1 MSVTNMITDL
11 VDRLAG
17 QGQLPPY
24 LYLANQRRFDPE
36 QDWVYYGGPTWDEAE
51 LNAALTTLLT
61 GKWLVSGEEV
71 ARFEQ
76 AFSKRCGLAA
86 SLMVNSG
93 SSANLVM
100 LAALK
105 ARYGWGEQDE
115 IIVSPVG
122 FPTTIAPIVQNGLR
136 PIFTDIDFN
145 DLNFSLAQVEQAITN
160 RTRAILISPVLGN
173 PPDMDRLQEIATR
186 RDVMLVLDGCDSLGS
201 RWRDRE
207 LAHYA
212 VASSCSFYPA
222 HHICTG
228 EGGMVS
234 ANDRELVRLA
244 RSFAWWGRDCFCV
257 GTANLSAKGAC
268 GRRFECRLAGRDTP
282 IDHKYYFT
290 NRGYNLKPLD
300 LQGAIGLAQLAK
312 LDRIHAAR
320 RRNKQRI
327 AAIFAKHLG
336 ALVSSPDERP
346 QAETSWF
353 GVPLICHDQNLKR
366 QLVAHLEGNRIQTR
380 NYFAGNILLHPGYQ
394 DLGDPDRFPLANQVL
409 DRVFF
414 VGCHPAYQEETLAY
428 IDRVVGDFAAAR
440 NHEPGGGA

>member
-1 MSVTNMITDL
+1 MSVDTLITNLIDQL
-11 VDRLAG
+11 SRE
-17 QGQLPPY
+17 GQLPPY
-24 LYLANQRRFDPE
+24 LYLANQRHFDPDR
-36 QDWVYYGGPTWDEAE
+36 DWVYYGGPTWDEAE
-51 LNAALTTLLT
+51 LTAALTTFLT
-61 GKWLVSGEEV
+61 GKWLVSGEAV

-76 AFSKRCGLAA
+76 AFARRCGQAA
-86 SLMVNSG
+86 AVMVNSG

-105 ARYGWGEQDE
+105 TRHGWCEGDE

-122 FPTTIAPIVQNGLR
+122 FPTTIAPIIQNGLR
-136 PIFTDIDFN
+136 PVFTDIDFQ
-145 DLNFSLAQVEQAITN
+145 DLNFSLDQVERAIGAK
-160 RTRAILISPVLGN
+160 TRAILISPVLGN
-173 PPDMDRLQEIATR
+173 PPDMDRLQEIAAR
-186 RDVMLVLDGCDSLGS
+186 HGVMLVLDGCDSLGS
-201 RWRDRE
+201 RWRGHD

-212 VASSCSFYPA
+212 AATSCSFYPA

-234 ANDRELVRLA
+234 ANDRELVKLA

-268 GRRFECRLAGRDTP
+268 GRRFECRLEGRQTP

-290 NRGYNLKPLD
+290 HQGYNLKPLD
-300 LQGAIGLAQLAK
+300 LQGAIGLAQLEK
-312 LDRIHAAR
+312 LEHIHTAR

-327 AAIFAKHLG
+327 AAIFAKHLQN
-336 ALVSSPDERP
+336 AIAVPDERP

-353 GVPLICHDQNLKR
+353 GVPLVCRDQSLKQR
-366 QLVAHLEGNRIQTR
+366 LVAHLEQNRIQTR
-380 NYFAGNILLHPGYQ
+380 NYFAGNILLHPGYS
-394 DLGDPDRFPLANQVL
+394 DLGDATLFPAANQVL

-428 IDRVVGDFAAAR
+428 IDRVMGDFAAGILV
-440 NHEPGGGA
+440 NPENK